1 MIKIN
6 DKVVDIGYF
15 PDGTLLLKEDPTDFS
30 TIASGLFSNGMR
42 TTINWNYENN
52 EELVVLIFLTKHLRR
67 IGFNRIELKMP
78 YIPNARQDRV
88 KSSKDVFTL
97 KYFAEI
103 INYLNFDKVT
113 VLDPHSSVSEA
124 LINNLKIVTPYDYIK
139 TAFDSIN
146 EKCVVSEENPLIV
159 FFPDEGAMKRYS
171 DLFNMPYAFGIKKR
185 DWNTGKI
192 LGLDVSGATDKI
204 KGSRV
209 LIVDDICSRGGTFY
223 HSAKKLKELGAKE
236 IYLYVSHCENTIL
249 NGDLIYSTL
258 VEKIYTTDSIFT
270 KKHEKIEVI
279 HFD

>member
-6 DKVVDIGYF
+6 NKVVDISYF
-15 PDGTLLLKEDPTDFS
+15 PDGTLCLKENPIDMPA
-30 TIASGLFSNGMR
+30 IVSGLSGRGMKA
-42 TTINWNYENN
+42 TINWNYENN
-52 EELVVLIFLTKHLRR
+52 EELVVLIFITKHLRR
-67 IGFNRIELKMP
+67 IGFARIELVMP

-88 KSSKDVFTL
+88 KSNIDVFTL

-124 LINNLKIVTPYDYIK
+124 LIDNLKIVTPYDYIK
-139 TAFDSIN
+139 TAFDLIN

-159 FFPDEGAMKRYS
+159 FYPDEGAMKRYS

-185 DWNTGKI
+185 DWNEGKI
-192 LGLDVSGATDKI
+192 LGLEVSGATDKI

-249 NGDLIYSTL
+249 DGDLIHSDLIET
-258 VEKIYTTDSIFT
+258 VYTTDSIFT

-279 HFD
+279 HFA